1 MGEGQRRTERYL
13 LILLLGAAILG
24 AFVVAL
30 DWREARRLA
39 GTVQWRQV
47 LLAVAWVVA
56 SYWFLSQA
64 FVATCRVFG
73 VRFRFLAMMEI
84 AFISATLNHIF
95 SAGGVAGHSL
105 RMLSMRQHGAAVS
118 DVLAASLVHAY
129 LATMG
134 MFVLLPIGLVYLWLD
149 QATPA
154 HTLYALTVVAVL
166 GTLIASVGTALVVSA
181 RARHVGIRAGAR
193 LARRLLSAPRA
204 GAVAG
209 ALETFDASMA
219 RGTAVV
225 RARPMLG
232 VVPVTLIA
240 CDWVSAMV
248 VFWYCLRALGST
260 VGPGVLV
267 TGFGSGVAAGFVS
280 ALPGGLGVQ
289 DGSMSAL
296 FALLGVP
303 LERAVLAAV
312 LFRVLYYA
320 LPFTISLAMYY
331 PLIRRVRALAAAG
344 GEAAAVDPP
353 IPQSHG

>member
-1 MGEGQRRTERYL
+1 MDDGQRRTERYL

-39 GTVQWRQV
+39 GALQWPQV
-47 LLAVAWVVA
+47 LLAMGWVVA
-56 SYWFLSQA
+56 SYWCLSHA

-73 VRFRFLAMMEI
+73 VRFRFLPMMEI
-84 AFISATLNHIF
+84 AFISATLNHIV

-105 RMLSMRQHGAAVS
+105 RMLAMRQHGAAVS

-134 MFVLLPIGLVYLWLD
+134 MFVLLPIGLGYLWVEGV
-149 QATPA
+149 APA
-154 HTLYALTVVAVL
+154 STLYALTVVAGL
-166 GTLIASVGTALVVSA
+166 GAVIAGAGTTLVVSA
-181 RARHVGIRAGAR
+181 RARRTGVR
-193 LARRLLSAPRA
+193 LGTRLTVRLLSAPRA
-204 GAVAG
+204 SAVAE

-225 RARPMLG
+225 QARPMLG
-232 VVPVTLIA
+232 VVPVLLIA
-240 CDWVSAMV
+240 CDWVSATMAY
-248 VFWYCLRALGST
+248 WYCLRALGAN

-320 LPFTISLAMYY
+320 LPFAISLAMYY
-331 PLIRRVRALAAAG
+331 PLIRRVRALAAAQQDG
-344 GEAAAVDPP
+344 T
-353 IPQSHG
+353 H